1 MRPESLR
8 IADDVR
14 LQIARQMHEER
25 QQILVINGSILLI
38 GYSRPPFNTNGGITN
53 FNVVKFITDWGLHKN
68 FHVAEK
74 SDYFF
79 QVRAY
84 LNDEFSSSD
93 DFFITEF
100 ENTSEP
106 QNIDADTIA
115 DKRSLYCAL
124 NSGYE
129 VREEVCYS

>member
-1 MRPESLR
+1 
-8 IADDVR
+8 
-14 LQIARQMHEER
+14 
-25 QQILVINGSILLI
+25 
-38 GYSRPPFNTNGGITN
+38 
-53 FNVVKFITDWGLHKN
+53 
-68 FHVAEK
+68 
-74 SDYFF
+74 
-79 QVRAY
+79 VRAY

-93 DFFITEF
+93 DSFITEF

>member
-1 MRPESLR
+1 
-8 IADDVR
+8 
-14 LQIARQMHEER
+14 MHEER

-38 GYSRPPFNTNGGITN
+38 GYSRLPFNTKGGITN
-53 FNVVKFITDWGLHKN
+53 FNLVKFISDWGLHKN
-68 FHVAEK
+68 FHVAEN

>member
-1 MRPESLR
+1 L
-8 IADDVR
+8 
-14 LQIARQMHEER
+14 
-25 QQILVINGSILLI
+25 
-38 GYSRPPFNTNGGITN
+38 
-53 FNVVKFITDWGLHKN
+53 GLNKN
-68 FHVAEK
+68 FHVAGK

-93 DFFITEF
+93 DSFITEC
-100 ENTSEP
+100 ENTPEP
-106 QNIDADTIA
+106 RNIDADTIA

-129 VREEVCYS
+129 VKCGKKYVTHKDQDIFYIKKYRYSIQA